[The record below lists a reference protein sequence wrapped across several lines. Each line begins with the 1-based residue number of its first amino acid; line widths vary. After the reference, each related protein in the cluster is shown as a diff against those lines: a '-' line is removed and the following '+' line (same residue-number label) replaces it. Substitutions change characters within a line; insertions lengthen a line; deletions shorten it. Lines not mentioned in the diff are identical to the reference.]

1 MFREFAFGRI
11 EGLFVVRVGECVLFL
26 FQESRTEMHS
36 CVEVKHVFLE
46 WQVAGFPPFH
56 CLRDPVGNC
65 VSGAHGHQSASA
77 SRSRNT
83 CTCLKRK
90 GREQN

>member
-1 MFREFAFGRI
+1 MCSFSLLGKQD
-11 EGLFVVRVGECVLFL
+11 G
-26 FQESRTEMHS
+26 MHS

-46 WQVAGFPPFH
+46 WQVAGFPLFH
-56 CLRDPVGNC
+56 CLCDPVGNC
-65 VSGAHGHQSASA
+65 VSGAQVHQSASA

-90 GREQN
+90 GREQK